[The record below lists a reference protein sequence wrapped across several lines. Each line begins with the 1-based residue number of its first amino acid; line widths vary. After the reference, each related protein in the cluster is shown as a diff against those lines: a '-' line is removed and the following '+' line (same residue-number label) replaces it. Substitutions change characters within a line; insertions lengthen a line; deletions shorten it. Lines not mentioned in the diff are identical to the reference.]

1 MTNLPAAILD
11 DSTLKTELESVGL
24 VPASTQANITV
35 EGIKALKEQDSK
47 LINPVIHCGAQS
59 IQVLGTVQTGQYLEY
74 TGGETAKVYDCNWNL
89 IAELDV
95 LKSGQGVDTGWQ
107 TVSVTADND
116 EQPWME
122 IQCIV
127 EGTPI
132 NIPKE

>member
-59 IQVLGTVQTGQYLEY
+59 IQVLGTVQTGQYFEY
-74 TGGETAKVYDCNWNL
+74 TGGETAKVYD
-89 IAELDV
+89 
-95 LKSGQGVDTGWQ
+95 
-107 TVSVTADND
+107 
-116 EQPWME
+116 
-122 IQCIV
+122 
-127 EGTPI
+127 
-132 NIPKE
+132 